1 MDPLWNCRPML
12 NQYRLNRKFNSL
24 QLVSE
29 RLSTALKKVRKMDKI
44 GGKSLGSLTDD
55 RIMKITNYYGKAI
68 ADNAHDIQKMQ
79 GAIYT
84 FLLHFNSTDQEL

>member
-1 MDPLWNCRPML
+1 
-12 NQYRLNRKFNSL
+12 
-24 QLVSE
+24 
-29 RLSTALKKVRKMDKI
+29 MDKI